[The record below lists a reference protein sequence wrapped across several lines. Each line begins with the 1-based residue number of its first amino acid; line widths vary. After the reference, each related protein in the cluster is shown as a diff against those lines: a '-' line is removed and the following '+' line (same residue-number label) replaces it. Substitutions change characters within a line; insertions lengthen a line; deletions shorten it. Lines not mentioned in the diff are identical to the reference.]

1 MFPFLF
7 KAGRMFG
14 RGDFRY
20 LVLNTLKEKPMHGY
34 EIMKVV
40 GDRFSGFYSPSPG
53 MVYPTLQMLEDEGF
67 VRSRNDRG
75 KKVYQITKEGRG
87 FLKSRKGVTNSAF
100 LSSTVIPQIGSVTL
114 FTIF

>member
-40 GDRFSGFYSPSPG
+40 GDRFSGFYSPCW
-53 MVYPTLQMLEDEGF
+53 
-67 VRSRNDRG
+67 
-75 KKVYQITKEGRG
+75 K
-87 FLKSRKGVTNSAF
+87 RKGA
-100 LSSTVIPQIGSVTL
+100 IYIKW
-114 FTIF
+114 I